1 MKRAM
6 ALSRLLPDVAL
17 PRDIDVSGLVMDS
30 REVEPGDAF
39 VAIAGFGTHGLAFTA
54 QAQAAGAAAILFEP
68 PAPDEYP
75 APDNA
80 IAVPGLRA
88 RLGAMGDLFH
98 GHPSHAMTMVG
109 VTGTNGKTSTVQ
121 LLAQAWHLLGHS
133 SGSVGTLGAGRYGQ
147 VQPTGFTTPLVLRM
161 HALLGELR
169 DAGVQ
174 AVAME
179 VSSHA
184 LDQGRVDGVHYD
196 VAVFTNLTRDHL
208 DYHGDMATYGT
219 AKARLFARP
228 GLSAAVLNLDD
239 AFGHTLS
246 HSLPDDVRA
255 FGVSSRGQAEAA
267 LRAESLQFDN
277 RGLAFDLVYGGQAHR
292 VRSPLLGRF
301 NVDNLMAVA
310 GVLFALYENPATIAA
325 ILSQLKPVAGRMNR
339 LGGDGAQPLVVID
352 YAHTPDAL
360 AQALTSLRAHA
371 TARLVCVFGCGGERD
386 RGKRPQ
392 MAQIAEAEAD
402 LVIVTDDNPRGE
414 DGDVIVADILAG
426 FSAPGAVT
434 VERDRARAI
443 ARAIGLAGPDDIV
456 LVAGKGHEP
465 YQEVAGVRLPF
476 DDTEVAQRALV
487 ARGTPGMDPQVVRPQ
502 DAGEQP

>member
-1 MKRAM
+1 MKRTM
-6 ALSRLLPDVAL
+6 PLSRLLPDVAL

-30 REVEPGDAF
+30 RELRPGDAF
-39 VAIAGFGTHGLAFTA
+39 VAIAGFGTHGLAFS
-54 QAQAAGAAAILFEP
+54 AQAASKGAAAILFEP
-68 PAPDEYP
+68 PAPAEYP
-75 APDNA
+75 APADA
-80 IAVPGLRA
+80 IAVPGLRS

-121 LLAQAWHLLGHS
+121 LLAQAWHRRGLD
-133 SGSVGTLGAGRYGQ
+133 SGSIGTLGAGRHGQ

-169 DAGVQ
+169 ESGVQ
-174 AVAME
+174 ALAME

-208 DYHGDMATYGT
+208 DYHGDMASYGA
-219 AKARLFARP
+219 AKARLFGRD
-228 GLSAAVLNLDD
+228 GLKAAVLNLDD
-239 AFGHTLS
+239 AFGRTL
-246 HSLPDDVRA
+246 HGSLAPGLRA
-255 FGVSSRGQAEAA
+255 VGVSSRGQAGAEVRAEA
-267 LRAESLQFDN
+267 LRFDN
-277 RGLAFDLVYGGQAHR
+277 GGIGFDLVAGGRSHP

-301 NVDNLMAVA
+301 NVDNLLAVA
-310 GVLFALYENPATIAA
+310 GVLHALGDDASDIAA
-325 ILSQLKPVAGRMNR
+325 TLSQLQPVPGRMNR
-339 LGGDGAQPLVVID
+339 LGGDGVLPLVVID

-371 TARLVCVFGCGGERD
+371 DARLVCVFGCGGERD

-414 DGDVIVADILAG
+414 DGDAIVADILAG
-426 FSAPGAVT
+426 FAEPQAVT
-434 VERDRARAI
+434 IERDRAAAIIRAV
-443 ARAIGLAGPDDIV
+443 GQAGPDDIV

-465 YQEVAGVRLPF
+465 YQEVAGLRHPF
-476 DDTEVAQRALV
+476 DDTDVARRALE
-487 ARGTPGMDPQVVRPQ
+487 AR
-502 DAGEQP
+502 A